1 MFNRVLMQELKNIF
15 RDKMYA
21 FFMVYPIII
30 GIVAYFLIPYLR
42 TEVGDLMANI
52 VALMFVIMT
61 SFMFGAITGFTLL
74 DDQDDQVLYSLR
86 ITPIKVSDYIWIK
99 LMMSYILGVISTF
112 LLVFITKL
120 FESSVLNMVG
130 ISLLASLQAPMLAL
144 FINAFASNKVE
155 GFVFMKSTGIIV
167 MIPMAALFLTNWTE
181 VFLGIV
187 PGFWVARIVSMS
199 MIPGDYFLNE
209 ILYYILGF
217 VVNFGFIGLLFWK
230 CRKRV
235 QI

>member
-1 MFNRVLMQELKNIF
+1 MFKRVLMHELKNIF

-42 TEVGDLMANI
+42 TEVGDLVANI

-120 FESSVLNMVG
+120 FESSVMNMVG

-155 GFVFMKSTGIIV
+155 GFVFMKSSGIIV

-181 VFLGIV
+181 VFLGVV

-230 CRKRV
+230 YRKRV

>member
-1 MFNRVLMQELKNIF
+1 MFKRVLMHELKNIF

-21 FFMVYPIII
+21 FFMIYPIII

-42 TEVGDLMANI
+42 TEVGDLVANI

-120 FESSVLNMVG
+120 FESSVMNMVG

-181 VFLGIV
+181 VFLGVV

-230 CRKRV
+230 YRKRV

>member
-1 MFNRVLMQELKNIF
+1 MFKRVLMHELKNIF

-21 FFMVYPIII
+21 FFMIYPIII

-42 TEVGDLMANI
+42 TEVGDLVANI

-120 FESSVLNMVG
+120 FESSVMNMVG

-155 GFVFMKSTGIIV
+155 GFVFMKSSGIIV

-181 VFLGIV
+181 VFLGVV

-230 CRKRV
+230 YRKRV

>member
-1 MFNRVLMQELKNIF
+1 MFKRVLMHELKNIF

-21 FFMVYPIII
+21 FFMIYPIMI

-42 TEVGDLMANI
+42 TEVGDLVANI

-120 FESSVLNMVG
+120 FESSVMNMVG

-230 CRKRV
+230 YRKRV

>member
-1 MFNRVLMQELKNIF
+1 MFKRVLMHELKNIF

-42 TEVGDLMANI
+42 TEVGDLVANI

-181 VFLGIV
+181 LFLGIV

-230 CRKRV
+230 YRKRV

>member
-1 MFNRVLMQELKNIF
+1 MFKRVLMHELKNIF

-42 TEVGDLMANI
+42 TEVGDLVANI

-86 ITPIKVSDYIWIK
+86 ITPIKVSDYIWII

-120 FESSVLNMVG
+120 FESSVMNMVG

-144 FINAFASNKVE
+144 FINAFVSNKVE

-181 VFLGIV
+181 VFLGMV

-230 CRKRV
+230 YRKRV

>member
-1 MFNRVLMQELKNIF
+1 MFKRVLMHELKNIF

-42 TEVGDLMANI
+42 TEVGDLVANI

-120 FESSVLNMVG
+120 FESSVMNMVG

-187 PGFWVARIVSMS
+187 PGFWVARIVSIS

-230 CRKRV
+230 YRKRV

>member
-1 MFNRVLMQELKNIF
+1 MFKRVLMHELKNIF

-42 TEVGDLMANI
+42 TEVGDLVANI

-120 FESSVLNMVG
+120 FESSVMNMVG

-199 MIPGDYFLNE
+199 MIPGDYFSNE

-230 CRKRV
+230 YRKRV

>member
-1 MFNRVLMQELKNIF
+1 MFKRVLMHELKNIF

-21 FFMVYPIII
+21 FFMIYPIII

-42 TEVGDLMANI
+42 TEVGDLVANI

-99 LMMSYILGVISTF
+99 LMMSYIFGVISTF

-120 FESSVLNMVG
+120 FESSVMNMVG

-187 PGFWVARIVSMS
+187 PGFWVARIVSIS

-230 CRKRV
+230 YRKRV

>member
-1 MFNRVLMQELKNIF
+1 MFKRVLMHELKNIF

-42 TEVGDLMANI
+42 TEVGDLVANI

-230 CRKRV
+230 YRKRV

>member
-1 MFNRVLMQELKNIF
+1 MFKRVLMHELKNIF

-42 TEVGDLMANI
+42 TEVGDLVANI

-86 ITPIKVSDYIWIK
+86 ITPIKVSEYIWIK

-120 FESSVLNMVG
+120 FESSVMNMVG

-144 FINAFASNKVE
+144 FINAFASSKVE

-230 CRKRV
+230 YRKRV

>member
-1 MFNRVLMQELKNIF
+1 MFKRVLMHELKNIF

-42 TEVGDLMANI
+42 TEVGDLVANI
-52 VALMFVIMT
+52 VVLMFVIMT

-120 FESSVLNMVG
+120 FESSVMNMVG

-187 PGFWVARIVSMS
+187 PGFWVARIVSIS

-230 CRKRV
+230 YRKRV